1 MACTPPTTT
10 AGDSGVQISDNA
22 FQNAQEL
29 LQVSDGGADPT
40 LDGFDENIAS
50 GNNSTAATGVLIA
63 GNPNVANS
71 TITPTM
77 VGSIPKQTADPPP
90 ITMTPDATND
100 TPSKAGQGTVPSST
114 VWTGSYTEALSPNFT
129 VGSFTTGALMPHPL
143 ITYLTYTTDI
153 RFNNLK
159 ALAINVAEPLQAKY
173 GPVRINSGIRNETST
188 PTGVSQH
195 ITGQA
200 ADFQFAGWNYE
211 RYWDAANWIKD
222 NINYDQ
228 FIFEHSSSTGLAW
241 FHLSYN
247 SAGNRAA
254 SVRTKVMTM
263 YRNHYSPGLQRFG

>member
-10 AGDSGVQISDNA
+10 ASDGTQISDNA

-29 LQVSDGGADPT
+29 LTVSDGGGDPT
-40 LDGFDENIAS
+40 LDGYDENIAG
-50 GNNSTAATGVLIA
+50 GNNTRATTGVLIA

-71 TITPTM
+71 TVAGGLT
-77 VGSIPKQTADPPP
+77 GSIPTQTTPPPP
-90 ITMTPDATND
+90 IVLPPDASND
-100 TPSKAGQGTVPSST
+100 TPSKAGNGTVPIST
-114 VWTGSYTEALSPNFT
+114 TWTGLYTELLSPNFT
-129 VGSFTTGALMPHPL
+129 VGSFTTKAVMPHPL
-143 ITYLTYTTDI
+143 IDYLTYTKDI

-159 ALAINVAEPLQAKY
+159 ALAVNVAEPLQAKY

-200 ADFQFAGWNYE
+200 ADFQFVGWNYA
-211 RYWDAANWIKD
+211 RYWDAAQWIKD

-241 FHLSYN
+241 FHLSFN
-247 SAGNRAA
+247 TSGNRV
-254 SVRTKVMTM
+254 STVRTKVMTM
-263 YRNHYSPGLQRFG
+263 YRNKYSPGLQRFG